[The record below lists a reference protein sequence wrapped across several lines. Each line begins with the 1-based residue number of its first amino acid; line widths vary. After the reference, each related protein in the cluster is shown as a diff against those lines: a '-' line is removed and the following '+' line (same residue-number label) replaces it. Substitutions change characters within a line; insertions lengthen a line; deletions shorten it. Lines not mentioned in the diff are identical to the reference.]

1 MQTIG
6 RGHRGQDVRDV
17 QTRLRALGFSID
29 AREVQDHE
37 FGPST
42 EATIRAFQQ
51 ERGLLVDGL
60 LGPGTWHELVEAGYA
75 LGDRVLYHRRPFFR
89 GDDVRALQRRL
100 NHLGFDPGR
109 EDGIFGEQTGQAV
122 RDFQLNVG
130 LRPDGIVG
138 ASTTTAL
145 DRFLSAPTQGPGRVT
160 VRETEG
166 MSAPGSLRGRRVA
179 IDPGHG
185 PDEPGAEGPTGLR
198 EGDAAFVLAER
209 LAADLAWRG
218 ADPVL
223 VRERDETPDA
233 AARAA
238 RANRA
243 EADVLI
249 GIHINSHEDPSAEG
263 SSSYYFGRLG
273 ASSVGGQTLAE
284 LVQDELTTATGLRDG
299 RAHPKAF
306 TILRETR
313 MPAVIVEPCFITNP
327 KEERLLSEG
336 RFQRDVARAI
346 SIALERYFA
355 GKRGALEDALRGSA
369 GGATPPRGPEE
380 EPPPLLLPPEAPP
393 PR

>member
-17 QTRLRALGFSID
+17 QSRLLALGFSIEP
-29 AREVQDHE
+29 REVHDHE

-42 EATIRAFQQ
+42 EGTVRAFQQ

-60 LGPGTWHELVEAGYA
+60 LGPGTWSELVEAGYA

-109 EDGIFGEQTGQAV
+109 EDGIFGEQTGRAV
-122 RDFQLNVG
+122 RDFQTNVG

-138 ASTTTAL
+138 ASTTMAL
-145 DRFLSAPTQGPGRVT
+145 DRFLSAPTEGPGRVA

-166 MSAPGSLRGRRVA
+166 LAARGSLRGRSVA

-185 PDEPGAEGPTGLR
+185 PEDPGVQGPTGMR
-198 EGDAAFVLAER
+198 EADAAFVLAER

-218 ADPVL
+218 AIPVL
-223 VRERDETPDA
+223 VRERQETPDA
-233 AARAA
+233 AARAS

-249 GIHINSHEDPSAEG
+249 GIHINSHEDPAAEG
-263 SSSYYFGRLG
+263 SSSYFFGRLG
-273 ASSVGGQTLAE
+273 TSSVAGQALAE

-346 SIALERYFA
+346 SVALERYFA
-355 GKRGALEDALRGSA
+355 GREVAGEGAESQ
-369 GGATPPRGPEE
+369 GGPTPPPAREGEP
-380 EPPPLLLPPEAPP
+380 PPPLLPPAAPP